1 MNHTVM
7 GCVVPF
13 VFSVFSWFLE
23 NLEIIPLLALGYT
36 PGTMSQPPPCDII
49 EGNGHVMST
58 MSRYPRD
65 AMKGRVLWD
74 FLRVLRSGAF
84 IRPKFDSWQGV
95 GLLCL
100 HKGAL
105 LRLSSSLPVMP
116 ERESLGKQHES
127 APTCAFRDDIR
138 IQASWGP
145 PCSV

>member
-1 MNHTVM
+1 MCGSLRLQGIQLVSGKPGNNPTAGPRLYRWDH
-7 GCVVPF
+7 VP
-13 VFSVFSWFLE
+13 
-23 NLEIIPLLALGYT
+23 T
-36 PGTMSQPPPCDII
+36 PPCDII

-65 AMKGRVLWD
+65 ARKGRVLCG

-127 APTCAFRDDIR
+127 APTCAFRDDNR

>member
-1 MNHTVM
+1 MCGSLRLQGIQLVSGKPGNNPTAGPRLYRWDH
-7 GCVVPF
+7 VP
-13 VFSVFSWFLE
+13 
-23 NLEIIPLLALGYT
+23 T
-36 PGTMSQPPPCDII
+36 PPCDII

-105 LRLSSSLPVMP
+105 FRLSSSLPVMP
-116 ERESLGKQHES
+116 DRESLGMQQES
-127 APTCAFRDDIR
+127 APTCAFREDNR
-138 IQASWGP
+138 IEA
-145 PCSV
+145 